1 MYIKKYIRIFIISI
15 LLILIPE
22 FILHVYSSTSLEVVK
37 AKDDTE
43 FAIKVSKLKNK
54 NNKQKSI
61 IASNNKNRLLVV
73 YNNDFNYYDFD
84 GLDTIIFNKNNLCVM
99 QFNSNINAN
108 NAYEKLK
115 KDKNIKSV
123 EFDSIIKI
131 TNNFSNI
138 GATTIKHKSWG
149 ADAIEIDKYI
159 KYIKK
164 IPHKKIIVSVVD
176 TGIYYNHSFLKS
188 RIENNG
194 YDFVSIDE
202 DPNDENGH
210 GTHVAGIIVDC
221 TYSFDDIKI
230 IPVRVLDE
238 DGYGWVSD
246 IASGILY
253 SADNDASIINLS
265 LCGPHSEYVDSSIK
279 NVIKKGLVVV
289 CAAGNKNIN
298 IDTNEVCP
306 AHIKNA
312 ITVGAINDDLV
323 VTYYSNYG
331 KSLDVVAP
339 GDRINSCSLDGK
351 YIINSGTSMATPH
364 VSACAA
370 LLKMRY
376 PNKSCTQIG
385 SVIRRSAISD
395 TPKKYYGSGI
405 IDMENLLDSIKY
417 QNIKVNKKFTYTG
430 KVIKPIIIVSQN
442 GEKLFKGEDY
452 TVSYKNNKKI
462 GIASVIIKGKGSYSG
477 SRTLYFKIVP
487 KGTEIKSIKAKK
499 KGFTVKWKK
508 QESKTSG
515 YQIQYSTSKSFKNVK
530 KKIIKGK
537 DSTSYK
543 LTKLKSKKIYYVR
556 VRTYKNVDGKKYY
569 SFWSEVKSIKT
580 K

>member
-1 MYIKKYIRIFIISI
+1 MYIKKCIRIFIIFI
-15 LLILIPE
+15 LLILIHG
-22 FILHVYSSTSLEVVK
+22 FLLYADDNNSYKVIK
-37 AKDDTE
+37 AKTNTE
-43 FAIKVSKLKNK
+43 FAIQTSKLKNE
-54 NNKQKSI
+54 NNKHKSI
-61 IASNNKNRLLVV
+61 SASNNKNRLLVV
-73 YNNDFNYYDFD
+73 YSNDFSYSDFE

-99 QFNSNINAN
+99 QFNSSINAE
-108 NAYEKLK
+108 NAYKKLI
-115 KDKNIKSV
+115 KDRNIKSV

-131 TNNFSNI
+131 TNNFSSV
-138 GATTIKHKSWG
+138 GVTTKHKSWG

-164 IPHKKIIVSVVD
+164 IPHKKVSISVVD
-176 TGIYYNHSFLKS
+176 TGVYYNHSFLKS
-188 RIENNG
+188 RIEDNG
-194 YDFVSIDE
+194 YDFVSTDE

-221 TYSFDDIKI
+221 TYGFNDIKI
-230 IPVRVLDE
+230 MPVKVLDE

-253 SADNDASIINLS
+253 SADNGASVINLS

-279 NVIKKGLVVV
+279 NAIKRGLVVV
-289 CAAGNKNIN
+289 CASGNENVN
-298 IDTNEVCP
+298 IDTNKICP

-312 ITVGAINDDLV
+312 ITVGAINEDLV

-351 YIINSGTSMATPH
+351 YIINSGTSMAAPH

-376 PNKSCTQIG
+376 SDKSCAQIG
-385 SVIRRSAISD
+385 SIIRRSADSD
-395 TPKKYYGSGI
+395 TPKKYYGSGMV
-405 IDMENLLDSIKY
+405 DMENLLDSIRY
-417 QNIKVNKKFTYTG
+417 QNISVKTKFTYTG
-430 KVIKPIIIVSQN
+430 KTIRPIVKVSQN
-442 GEKLFKGEDY
+442 GEKLFINEDY
-452 TVSYKNNKKI
+452 IVSYKNNKKI
-462 GIASVIIKGKGSYSG
+462 GTASIVVKGKGSYNG
-477 SRTLYFKIVP
+477 SKILYFKIVP
-487 KGTEIKSIKAKK
+487 KGTEIKYVKAKK

-508 QESKTSG
+508 QKSKTSG
-515 YQIQYSTSKSFKNVK
+515 YQIQYSTSKSFKNAK
-530 KKIIKGK
+530 KKTIKGK

-543 LTKLKSKKIYYVR
+543 FTRLKSKKTYYIR
-556 VRTYKNVDGKKYY
+556 IRTYKTVDGIKYY
-569 SFWSEVKSIKT
+569 SFWSDTKSIKI

>member
-15 LLILIPE
+15 LLILTHGFLLYADDNNSYKVI
-22 FILHVYSSTSLEVVK
+22 K
-37 AKDDTE
+37 AKNDTE
-43 FAIKVSKLKNK
+43 FAIQTSKLKNE
-54 NNKQKSI
+54 NNKYKSI
-61 IASNNKNRLLVV
+61 SASTNKNRLLVV
-73 YNNDFNYYDFD
+73 YNNDFNYHDFD

-99 QFNSNINAN
+99 QFNSNINAD
-108 NAYEKLK
+108 NAYKKLK

-131 TNNFSNI
+131 INNFSSI

-164 IPHKKIIVSVVD
+164 IPHKKIIISVVD

-188 RIENNG
+188 RIDDSG
-194 YDFVSIDE
+194 YDFVSTDE
-202 DPNDENGH
+202 DPDDENGH

-221 TYSFDDIKI
+221 TYNFNDIKI
-230 IPVRVLDE
+230 MPIRVLDE
-238 DGYGWVSD
+238 DGHGWMSD
-246 IASGILY
+246 LVSGILY
-253 SADNDASIINLS
+253 SADNGASVINLS
-265 LCGPHSEYVDSSIK
+265 LCGPHSEYIDSSIK
-279 NVIKKGLVVV
+279 NIIKKGSIVV
-289 CAAGNKNIN
+289 CAAGNENIN

-312 ITVGAINDDLV
+312 ITVGAINDDLI

-351 YIINSGTSMATPH
+351 YIINSGTSMAAPH

-385 SVIRRSAISD
+385 SVIRRSADSD
-395 TPKKYYGSGI
+395 TPKKYYGSGM

-417 QNIKVNKKFTYTG
+417 QNIKVKKKFTYTG
-430 KVIKPIIIVSQN
+430 KVIKPIITVSQN

-462 GIASVIIKGKGSYSG
+462 GTASVIIKGKGSYSG

-487 KGTEIKSIKAKK
+487 KGTEIKSIKANKK
-499 KGFTVKWKK
+499 EFIVKWKK
-508 QESKTSG
+508 QKSKISG
-515 YQIQYSTSKSFKNVK
+515 YQIQYSTNKNFKNSK
-530 KKIIKGK
+530 KKTIKNK
-537 DSTSYK
+537 DIVSYK
-543 LTKLKSKKIYYVR
+543 ISNLKSKKIYYVQI
-556 VRTYKNVDGKKYY
+556 RTYKIVDNKKYY
-569 SFWSEVKSIKT
+569 SFWSDIKSIKIR
-580 K
+580 